1 MPPTRI
7 NKSKLVVRGELMT
20 EADFVALGGFVALF
34 ALMLLRVPIGI
45 AMGIVGVGGF
55 AAIVGPTPALNLLAQ
70 SPIRTI
76 TDFNLSL
83 IPFFILMGVL
93 ATNSGMSRELFRAGQ
108 AWLGSFRGG
117 MALSTI
123 ASCAGFAAISGSSV
137 ATAATMTKVALPE
150 MQRSGYRDH
159 VATGVIAAGG
169 TLGILIPPSVVL
181 AVYGFITEQDVGKLF
196 IAGIIPG
203 LLAIVMY
210 MLAFRV
216 TYARGLPAGE
226 PFDLR
231 NAIRSLRDVWA
242 VLALFIAIIGSIYLG
257 VVTATEAAAVGS
269 VLTALIGVIRGRLG
283 WRSIL
288 DSLVEALR
296 TSVAIYTILIGAI
309 LFGYFLAITQT
320 PQKITAWLV
329 GLDIG
334 AYPTLALILVFFL
347 LLGCILDAMAMIIL
361 LVPIV
366 FPVVTQLGFDPIW
379 FGIIVVMT
387 VELGLI
393 TPPVGMNV
401 FVINSIAREV
411 PLQKVFQGV
420 IPFVAVDIIRLILLV
435 AVPSIVLFLP
445 TTMN

>member
-1 MPPTRI
+1 
-7 NKSKLVVRGELMT
+7 
-20 EADFVALGGFVALF
+20 
-34 ALMLLRVPIGI
+34 
-45 AMGIVGVGGF
+45 
-55 AAIVGPTPALNLLAQ
+55 
-70 SPIRTI
+70 
-76 TDFNLSL
+76 
-83 IPFFILMGVL
+83 
-93 ATNSGMSRELFRAGQ
+93 
-108 AWLGSFRGG
+108 
-117 MALSTI
+117 
-123 ASCAGFAAISGSSV
+123 
-137 ATAATMTKVALPE
+137 MTKVALPE
-150 MQRSGYRDH
+150 MQRNGYQDH

-181 AVYGFITEQDVGKLF
+181 AVYAFITEQDVGKLF
-196 IAGIIPG
+196 IAGIVPG
-203 LLAIVMY
+203 VLAIIMY
-210 MLAFRV
+210 MLAVRV
-216 TYARGLPAGE
+216 AYARNLPAGDA
-226 PFDLR
+226 FDLR
-231 NAIRSLRDVWA
+231 RAIRSLKDVWA

-269 VLTALIGVIRGRLG
+269 VLTALIGVLRGRLG
-283 WRSIL
+283 WRGIL
-288 DSLVEALR
+288 ESLVEALR

-334 AYPTLALILVFFL
+334 AYPTLALILIFFL

-366 FPVVTQLGFDPIW
+366 FPVITQLGFDPIW

-401 FVINSIAREV
+401 FVINSIARDV
-411 PLQKVFQGV
+411 PLQKVFRGV

-445 TTMN
+445 MTMN